1 MSWIEP
7 SFWISHEAISS
18 LEFEENLICKLLLKG
33 VACMFFIGIDI
44 GKRNHE
50 AALLDEQG
58 KQLGKTLRFA
68 NSKHGSEQLLQFI
81 NQYELLPDTTMIGME
96 ATGHYWLSVY
106 SFLNKLGFHVTAFNP
121 IQSDSLRN
129 FYIRKT
135 KTDTIDAVLIAQ
147 VMRMDLPDPTQLPK
161 EELFQLKQLER
172 FRYSVVDNMSDLKRK
187 VIACLDQVFPEYDQL
202 FSDMFGKSSTQLL
215 VQSPLPEDLLEIDSE
230 NLIQLLNQASNGRLG
245 RTKAERKVEQLKGIA
260 EASFG
265 ISIATD
271 VFKLQIQLL
280 LEQIQLFE
288 RQIYQIEVEMTQI
301 VEKQENFLTTITGIG
316 PITAAVIIGEVGDIH
331 RFERPNQLLAFAG
344 LDASVRQSGDFT
356 GTKNHLSKRGSPY
369 LRRAIWQAAF
379 VASQKDPALSV
390 YYQGLRKRGKSH
402 GTAIGAVCRKLV
414 NIIFVIWT
422 TNHPYEVH
430 LNP

>member
-1 MSWIEP
+1 
-7 SFWISHEAISS
+7 
-18 LEFEENLICKLLLKG
+18 
-33 VACMFFIGIDI
+33 MFFIGIDI

-58 KQLGKTLRFA
+58 KLLGKTLRFA
-68 NSKHGSEQLLQFI
+68 NSKRGSEQLLQFI

-96 ATGHYWLSVY
+96 ATGHYWLSIY
-106 SFLNKLGFHVTAFNP
+106 SFLHRLGFHVTAFNP

-135 KTDTIDAVLIAQ
+135 KTDTVDSVLIAQ

-161 EELFQLKQLER
+161 EEIFQLKQLER

-187 VIACLDQVFPEYDQL
+187 VIACLDQVFPEYNQL

-215 VQSPLPEDLLEIDSE
+215 LQSPLPEDLVEIDSDK
-230 NLIQLLNQASNGRLG
+230 LIQLLNQASNGRLG
-245 RTKAERKVEQLKGIA
+245 RSKAEQKVNQLKGIA
-260 EASFG
+260 ESSFG

-288 RQIYQIEVEMTQI
+288 KQIHQLEDEMVRI

-344 LDASVRQSGDFT
+344 LDASVHQSGDFT
-356 GTKNHLSKRGSPY
+356 GTQNHLSKRGSPY

-379 VASQKDPALSV
+379 IASQKDPALSA
-390 YYQGLRKRGKSH
+390 YYQGLRTRGKSH

-414 NIIFVIWT
+414 NIIFAIWT
-422 TNHPYEVH
+422 TDKPYEVR
-430 LNP
+430 LTSETEA